1 MPRPKFRSQHGGR
14 KDQKNYKR
22 GKGKASF
29 GNNASRKR
37 KQLEPIDGAKRK
49 YKFIRR
55 NQESEEA
62 LRRQKQLEKE
72 FDERNNAAK
81 ESEFGNNDLESS
93 SEEEID
99 PMQQLL
105 STLAAGGQKVYSKT
119 NEAIESSESE
129 SDIEAEGRDSGDDIF
144 PEKFEN
150 QSLPRGKKYRSS
162 DEDSANNDNTSEDSE
177 DDLPEDTDLRP
188 EESTDRPMLDDSIE
202 LDEVEESEESEAES
216 IDAEGDTDNDIF
228 SMHLEYELSP
238 QLLECVSTTHH
249 SKRVIFNWPTMGR
262 IQVEIPTT
270 EEQEQTAANKNKTK
284 KKLTLLGDDT
294 EYAREGSAPTLYDVN
309 AIDLEKLNVKV
320 QMQSNIIAANKSNL
334 PEDCAMLSN
343 LQTELFS
350 IMNNYQDLFYSQR
363 THANGEEIRF
373 VYCMHALNHILKTRA
388 KILNHNLKLKLMTA
402 SDSKSAAIIPDK
414 YRDQG
419 LFRTKVLIVVPF
431 RESALRIVNLF
442 IALLFPS
449 GGSAGSKQV
458 MHYKRFLDE
467 FGGESLHFPK
477 KKPKP
482 EDYEQTFAGNSD
494 DTFRIGLTFTR
505 KCLKLYSDF
514 YSSDILIV
522 SPLGLRMIV
531 GAPGDK
537 ERDYDFLAS
546 IEMLILDQAEI
557 FLAQNWDHLL
567 HVLDHLHLQ
576 PQSARNT
583 DFSRVR
589 PWCLNG
595 WTRFYRQTLLFAS
608 HELPEFRSLFNT
620 RCSNYRGKV
629 RLANPIE
636 NGAIK
641 HVAVQIPQVFHH
653 IDVTSI
659 QSSFDQRFDHFVNH
673 ILPQYKSASHAHC
686 LVFVPS
692 YFDFVRIRNYF
703 KKETINFV
711 QICEYT
717 KVSGVD
723 YVSFQKEILVIK
735 KTLCFPGCQDRS
747 GPVDVFPQRCSFH
760 VVFRTCTLLPSHATE
775 RHSPFDHVPTADVAQ
790 FLFGNDQFDA
800 GSKPKST

>member
-1 MPRPKFRSQHGGR
+1 
-14 KDQKNYKR
+14 
-22 GKGKASF
+22 
-29 GNNASRKR
+29 
-37 KQLEPIDGAKRK
+37 
-49 YKFIRR
+49 
-55 NQESEEA
+55 
-62 LRRQKQLEKE
+62 
-72 FDERNNAAK
+72 
-81 ESEFGNNDLESS
+81 
-93 SEEEID
+93 
-99 PMQQLL
+99 
-105 STLAAGGQKVYSKT
+105 
-119 NEAIESSESE
+119 
-129 SDIEAEGRDSGDDIF
+129 
-144 PEKFEN
+144 
-150 QSLPRGKKYRSS
+150 
-162 DEDSANNDNTSEDSE
+162 
-177 DDLPEDTDLRP
+177 
-188 EESTDRPMLDDSIE
+188 MLDDSIE
-202 LDEVEESEESEAES
+202 QDEDAESEEDSTEAGND
-216 IDAEGDTDNDIF
+216 IGGGDDDEGDEDAKNIENDIF
-228 SMHLEYELSP
+228 SLHLGYDLSP
-238 QLLECVSTTHH
+238 QLLECVSTMQN
-249 SKRVIFNWPTMGR
+249 SKREVLNWPTMGR

-270 EEQEQTAANKNKTK
+270 EDQEQNADKSKAKRKY
-284 KKLTLLGDDT
+284 TLLDDET
-294 EYAREGSAPTLYDVN
+294 EYAREGTTPTLYDVKN
-309 AIDLEKLNVKV
+309 IDLNELNVKV
-320 QMQSNIIAANKSNL
+320 QMQPNVVAANKSNL
-334 PEDCAMLSN
+334 NENCTILSN

-350 IMNNYQDLFYSQR
+350 IMNNYQDVFYSQR
-363 THANGEEIRF
+363 SHVNGEEIRF
-373 VYCMHALNHILKTRA
+373 IYCMHALNHILKTRA
-388 KILNHNLKLKLMTA
+388 KVLKHNLKLKLMAA

-419 LFRTKVLIVVPF
+419 LFRTKVLIVAPF

-449 GGSAGSKQV
+449 SGTAGSKQV

-477 KKPKP
+477 KNPKP

-629 RLANPIE
+629 RLINRIE

-641 HVAVQIPQVFHH
+641 HVAVQIPQVFHR

-659 QSSFDQRFDHFVNH
+659 QSSFDQRFDHFVNQ
-673 ILPQYKSASHAHC
+673 ILPQYKSASRAHC

-717 KVSGVD
+717 KVSVFIFRLACVGRNGFNS
-723 YVSFQKEILVIK
+723 SFELKFIYFLQDAKIDRARSMFFHSGAHFMLYSERAHFFRRTRLKGIRHLIMYQPPTWPNFYSEMINLMQEANQNPRDGGENSMTVTILYTKYDMLQIASIVGSDRAANMAASE
-735 KTLCFPGCQDRS
+735 KTAHMFMTGD
-747 GPVDVFPQRCSFH
+747 
-760 VVFRTCTLLPSHATE
+760 
-775 RHSPFDHVPTADVAQ
+775 
-790 FLFGNDQFDA
+790 
-800 GSKPKST
+800 

>member
-1 MPRPKFRSQHGGR
+1 MLIFFRSQ
-14 KDQKNYKR
+14 
-22 GKGKASF
+22 
-29 GNNASRKR
+29 
-37 KQLEPIDGAKRK
+37 
-49 YKFIRR
+49 
-55 NQESEEA
+55 
-62 LRRQKQLEKE
+62 
-72 FDERNNAAK
+72 DE
-81 ESEFGNNDLESS
+81 D
-93 SEEEID
+93 D
-99 PMQQLL
+99 
-105 STLAAGGQKVYSKT
+105 
-119 NEAIESSESE
+119 
-129 SDIEAEGRDSGDDIF
+129 AEGSDEDIF
-144 PEKFEN
+144 PEKFEE
-150 QSLPRGKKYRSS
+150 QSLPRGRIYRSS
-162 DEDSANNDNTSEDSE
+162 DEEKDSTTDENTDSEDS
-177 DDLPEDTDLRP
+177 DDELPLDTILRP
-188 EESTDRPMLDDSIE
+188 EESAKRSMLDDSVE
-202 LDEVEESEESEAES
+202 QDEVEMSEEES
-216 IDAEGDTDNDIF
+216 TDGDSGEDDDEDAKNIENDIF
-228 SMHLEYELSP
+228 SLHLGYDLSP
-238 QLLECVSTTHH
+238 QLLERVSTMQN
-249 SKRVIFNWPTMGR
+249 SKREILNWPTMGR

-270 EEQEQTAANKNKTK
+270 EEQEQKAVKRKEK
-284 KKLTLLGDDT
+284 KKLTLLDDDT
-294 EYAREGSAPTLYDVN
+294 EYAREGTTPTMYDVN
-309 AIDLEKLNVKV
+309 NIDMDKLDIKI
-320 QMQSNIIAANKSNL
+320 QMQPNIAAANGSNL
-334 PEDCAMLSN
+334 NENCAILSN

-350 IMNNYQDLFYSQR
+350 IMNNYQDVFYSQR
-363 THANGEEIRF
+363 THTNGEEIRF

-388 KILNHNLKLKLMTA
+388 KVLNHNLKLKLMTA

-419 LFRTKVLIVVPF
+419 LFRTKVLIVAPF

-449 GGSAGSKQV
+449 NATAGSKQV
-458 MHYKRFLDE
+458 MHYKRFLEE

-477 KKPKP
+477 KNPKP

-546 IEMLILDQAEI
+546 IEMLILDQADI

-595 WTRFYRQTLLFAS
+595 WTRFYRQTLMFS
-608 HELPEFRSLFNT
+608 STELPEFRSLFNT
-620 RCSNYRGKV
+620 RCANYRGKV
-629 RLANPIE
+629 RLVNPIE

-641 HVAVQIPQVFHH
+641 HVAVQIPQVFHR

-659 QSSFDQRFDHFVNH
+659 QSSFDQRFEHFVSH
-673 ILPQYKSASHAHC
+673 ILPQYKSASRAHC

-717 KVSGVD
+717 KVSD
-723 YVSFQKEILVIK
+723 SQFSEISCLNCKYFRMVKSIGPD
-735 KTLCFPGCQDRS
+735 LCFSTVALISC
-747 GPVDVFPQRCSFH
+747 
-760 VVFRTCTLLPSHATE
+760 CTRNVHIS
-775 RHSPFDHVPTADVAQ
+775 SVAH
-790 FLFGNDQFDA
+790 D
-800 GSKPKST
+800 

>member
-1 MPRPKFRSQHGGR
+1 MPRPKFRSQQGGR

-22 GKGKASF
+22 GKGKPSF
-29 GNNASRKR
+29 GNNSGRKR
-37 KQLEPIDGAKRK
+37 KQLEPVDGTKRK

-62 LRRQKQLEKE
+62 QRRQRQLEKDFE
-72 FDERNNAAK
+72 ARNSSAK
-81 ESEFGNNDLESS
+81 ASELGNEDLESS

-99 PMQQLL
+99 PMQQLM
-105 STLAAGGQKVYSKT
+105 STLAADGQKVYSKT
-119 NEAIESSESE
+119 NEAIESSESDSDLEDDDDLDGEEEAGDVE
-129 SDIEAEGRDSGDDIF
+129 SLGSLDDDNEDDDSVDDIF
-144 PEKFEN
+144 PEKFEE

-162 DEDSANNDNTSEDSE
+162 EDEDDSTENGNGDGSEDSD
-177 DDLPEDTDLRP
+177 DDLPEDTVLRP
-188 EESTDRPMLDDSIE
+188 EESAERPMLDDSIE
-202 LDEVEESEESEAES
+202 HDEVEDESEEES
-216 IDAEGDTDNDIF
+216 SAADSDADDDAKNVENDIF
-228 SMHLEYELSP
+228 SLHLGYDLSP

-249 SKRVIFNWPTMGR
+249 SKREILNWPTMGR

-270 EEQEQTAANKNKTK
+270 EKQEQNADKSKAK
-284 KKLTLLGDDT
+284 KKFTLLDDDT
-294 EYAREGSAPTLYDVN
+294 EYAREGTTPTLYDTN
-309 AIDLEKLNVKV
+309 HIDMDELNVKV
-320 QMQSNIIAANKSNL
+320 QLQPNVVAANKSNL
-334 PEDCAMLSN
+334 NENCAILSN

-350 IMNNYQDLFYSQR
+350 IVNNYQDLFYPQR

-388 KILNHNLKLKLMTA
+388 KVLNHNLKLKLMA
-402 SDSKSAAIIPDK
+402 AGDSKAAAIIPDK

-431 RESALRIVNLF
+431 RESALRIVNMF
-442 IALLFPS
+442 IALLFPTS
-449 GGSAGSKQV
+449 TSAGSKQV

-467 FGGESLHFPK
+467 FSGESLHFPK
-477 KKPKP
+477 RNPKP

-641 HVAVQIPQVFHH
+641 HVAVQIPQVFHR

-659 QSSFDQRFDHFVNH
+659 QSSFDQRFEHFISHV
-673 ILPQYKSASHAHC
+673 LPQYKSASRAHC

-717 KVSGVD
+717 KVSAI
-723 YVSFQKEILVIK
+723 Q
-735 KTLCFPGCQDRS
+735 TLAIGED
-747 GPVDVFPQRCSFH
+747 
-760 VVFRTCTLLPSHATE
+760 
-775 RHSPFDHVPTADVAQ
+775 
-790 FLFGNDQFDA
+790 
-800 GSKPKST
+800 

>member
-1 MPRPKFRSQHGGR
+1 M
-14 KDQKNYKR
+14 
-22 GKGKASF
+22 
-29 GNNASRKR
+29 
-37 KQLEPIDGAKRK
+37 
-49 YKFIRR
+49 
-55 NQESEEA
+55 
-62 LRRQKQLEKE
+62 
-72 FDERNNAAK
+72 
-81 ESEFGNNDLESS
+81 
-93 SEEEID
+93 
-99 PMQQLL
+99 
-105 STLAAGGQKVYSKT
+105 
-119 NEAIESSESE
+119 
-129 SDIEAEGRDSGDDIF
+129 
-144 PEKFEN
+144 
-150 QSLPRGKKYRSS
+150 
-162 DEDSANNDNTSEDSE
+162 
-177 DDLPEDTDLRP
+177 PEDTILRP
-188 EESTDRPMLDDSIE
+188 EESAERSVLDDSIE
-202 LDEVEESEESEAES
+202 NDEVDESEEGSTEADS
-216 IDAEGDTDNDIF
+216 DDDDGDDDDDAKNMENDMF
-228 SMHLEYELSP
+228 SLHLELDMSP

-249 SKRVIFNWPTMGR
+249 SKREILNWPTVGR

-270 EEQEQTAANKNKTK
+270 GEQKQNADKSKAK
-284 KKLTLLGDDT
+284 KKFTLLDDDN
-294 EYAREGSAPTLYDVN
+294 EYAREGTTPILYDVN
-309 AIDLEKLNVKV
+309 NIDMDALNVKV
-320 QMQSNIIAANKSNL
+320 QMQPNIVAANKSNL
-334 PEDCAMLSN
+334 NENCAILSN

-350 IMNNYQDLFYSQR
+350 IMNNYQDVFYSQR
-363 THANGEEIRF
+363 THSNGEEIRF

-388 KILNHNLKLKLMTA
+388 KVLNHNLKLKLLA
-402 SDSKSAAIIPDK
+402 ANDSKSAVIIPDK

-419 LFRTKVLIVVPF
+419 LFRTKVLIVAPF
-431 RESALRIVNLF
+431 RESALRIVNFF

-449 GGSAGSKQV
+449 NASARSSQV

-477 KKPKP
+477 KNPKP

-522 SPLGLRMIV
+522 SPLGLRMII

-546 IEMLILDQAEI
+546 IELLILDQAEI

-576 PQSARNT
+576 PQSVRNT

-608 HELPEFRSLFNT
+608 HELAEFRSLFNT

-629 RLANPIE
+629 RLINRIE

-641 HVAVQIPQVFHH
+641 HVAVQIPQIFHR
-653 IDVTSI
+653 IDATSI
-659 QSSFDQRFDHFVNH
+659 QSSFDQRFEHFVNH
-673 ILPQYKSASHAHC
+673 ILPQYKSASRAHC

-717 KVSGVD
+717 KVSD
-723 YVSFQKEILVIK
+723 FRFSAYRCCQIEIILN
-735 KTLCFPGCQDRS
+735 LHFPGC
-747 GPVDVFPQRCSFH
+747 
-760 VVFRTCTLLPSHATE
+760 E
-775 RHSPFDHVPTADVAQ
+775 
-790 FLFGNDQFDA
+790 N
-800 GSKPKST
+800 